1 MFAGKTSELLHRVEQ
16 YESQGL
22 TVAIVKSN
30 KDTRYSDSHVVT
42 HDGVRKVKQIRE
54 LQCNLVNDGSCTY
67 HILHEI

>member
-1 MFAGKTSELLHRVEQ
+1 MFAGKTSELLQRVEQ

-42 HDGVRKVKQIRE
+42 HDGVRKVRKK
-54 LQCNLVNDGSCTY
+54 
-67 HILHEI
+67 